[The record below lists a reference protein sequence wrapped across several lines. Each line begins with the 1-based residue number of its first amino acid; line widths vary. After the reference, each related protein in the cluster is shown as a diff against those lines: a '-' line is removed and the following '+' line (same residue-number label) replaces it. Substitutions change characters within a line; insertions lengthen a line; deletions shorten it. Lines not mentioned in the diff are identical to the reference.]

1 MLCLSSNATE
11 NLIQGTKGKRF
22 INSAPKNGV
31 CEKLVNATE
40 SVTRGGLQLI
50 YKSLAASLI
59 KQFVHEASDQITLHQ
74 TSSETGF
81 ITRFS
86 WTHTV
91 LFGFI
96 LHQFSLYIPHG
107 NREWLYTLTVRDCS
121 VLVFPPA

>member
-1 MLCLSSNATE
+1 M
-11 NLIQGTKGKRF
+11 
-22 INSAPKNGV
+22 GV

-50 YKSLAASLI
+50 YKSLAVSVI

-86 WTHTV
+86 
-91 LFGFI
+91 
-96 LHQFSLYIPHG
+96 
-107 NREWLYTLTVRDCS
+107 
-121 VLVFPPA
+121 